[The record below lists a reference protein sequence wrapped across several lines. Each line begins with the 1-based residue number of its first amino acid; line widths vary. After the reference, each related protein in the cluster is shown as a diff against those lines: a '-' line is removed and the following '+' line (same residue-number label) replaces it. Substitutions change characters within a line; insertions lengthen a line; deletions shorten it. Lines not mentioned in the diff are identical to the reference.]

1 MRNMVMQGR
10 FGPVLTI
17 IGKDLD
23 AGATFNSDM
32 EPGLGL
38 IPAGRL
44 IAYDEATKRFH
55 PTSGGDVFGIL
66 ADECNASDATNPE
79 PAMVYRR
86 GVFLRQEVETVNEMA
101 IPPDQAVDRELR
113 ALGIYL
119 EWSYTDY
126 IGLEPEPPG
135 VSSPVTG

>member
-1 MRNMVMQGR
+1 MVQSGR

-23 AGATFNSDM
+23 VGATFNSDM
-32 EPGLGL
+32 EAGAGL
-38 IPAGRL
+38 IPAGTL
-44 IAYDEATKRFH
+44 IAYDAGAKEFSVT
-55 PTSGGDVFGIL
+55 TGGDVFGIL
-66 ADECNASDATNPE
+66 ADECNATGADPV

-86 GVFLRQEVETVNEMA
+86 GVFLRQEIETVNNMA
-101 IPPDQAVDRELR
+101 IPPDDTVDKELR

-135 VSSPVTG
+135 VSSPVQG